1 MMKKLIS
8 FTLFLIMIV
17 TVFFTGCGRIQVKSV
32 VLSMHEMELQLN
44 DNFNLVATVKPEDAA
59 EPMIYWES
67 SDSNVVTVKSG
78 VMKAV
83 GEGEAVVKAFT
94 SNGTYDECK
103 ILVRKVDITE
113 INVNKKIFTLMV
125 GSEETLEFSVTPRDV
140 SKNVVEWESSNS
152 SIATVDRG
160 VVTAK
165 SAGKCDIIAIAPSG
179 VKSVSHLTVK
189 VKPKG
194 VVINKKSATLSTGK
208 TIKLKA
214 DVYPKTTAYKEI
226 IWESSNDKIAT
237 VDSTGLVS
245 AHKAGS
251 CKIYATSYNEMY
263 DYCKITVTQADLNF
277 SGTGNSTINDINLNK
292 GVYAITMTH
301 SGSGVFKVIGSD
313 GDGGAYTYASVIGEY
328 KGTNLFAKGKS
339 DGIDGASMTIA
350 ATGDWTVKIKVIEY
364 NGTDKIS
371 GEGDC
376 VTPMFKGTNLKKSVQ
391 MQNKGTGDF
400 TLFLFDQSGKQIGVL
415 CDEIDDYKG
424 SVMVTLDKNKSYF
437 LVAKSGGK
445 WQVDFGNDSKTTTVK
460 STN

>member
-1 MMKKLIS
+1 MKKTIS
-8 FTLFLIMIV
+8 LTLFFIMVV
-17 TVFFTGCGRIQVKSV
+17 TVLFTGCGRIQVKSIS
-32 VLSMHEMELQLN
+32 LSVHEMELQLK
-44 DNFNLVATVKPEDAA
+44 DTRDLVATVKPEDAA
-59 EPMIYWES
+59 EPMVYWES
-67 SDSNVVTVKSG
+67 SDSKVVTVKSG
-78 VMKAV
+78 VVSAV

-94 SNGTYDECK
+94 SNGVYDECK
-103 ILVRKVDITE
+103 VVVKTIDITG
-113 INVNKKIFTLMV
+113 IYVNKKTFTLMV
-125 GSEETLEFSVTPRDV
+125 GSEETLEFSVTPSDV
-140 SKNVVEWESSNS
+140 SKNVVEWESSNPS
-152 SIATVDRG
+152 VATVDRG

-165 SAGKCDIIAIAPSG
+165 KAGKCDIIATAPSG

-194 VVINKKSATLSTGK
+194 VVINKRSATLSTGK

-226 IWESSNDKIAT
+226 VWESSNDKIAT

-263 DYCKITVTQADLNF
+263 DYCEITVTQADLNF
-277 SGTGNSTINDINLNK
+277 SGTGNSTINAINLNK

-301 SGSGVFKVIGSD
+301 KGSGIFKVIGSD
-313 GDGGAYTYASVIGEY
+313 GDGGAYTYVSVIGEY

-364 NGTDKIS
+364 NGTDKIT

-391 MQNKGTGDF
+391 MKNKGVGDF
-400 TLFLFDQSGKQIGVL
+400 TLFLFDQTGKQIGVL
-415 CDEIDDYKG
+415 CDEIDDYEG

-445 WQVDFGNDSKTTTVK
+445 WQVDFGNNSKTTKVK
-460 STN
+460 NTN